1 MPLPLQQRCIERIDE
16 DGIGYFYTLRALKI
30 QKPIQKEATAMVKM
44 IVLMEMMPTH
54 DPNNTLS
61 TMVFLP
67 EFTIVY
73 INHTLNKDMIRC
85 S

>member
-1 MPLPLQQRCIERIDE
+1 MVRI
-16 DGIGYFYTLRALKI
+16 
-30 QKPIQKEATAMVKM
+30 M
-44 IVLMEMMPTH
+44 VLMEMMPTH

-73 INHTLNKDMIRC
+73 INHT
-85 S
+85 